1 MARATPSRNGDKTL
15 DAIALLK
22 QDHREV
28 EQLFEQFEDT
38 EDGEGIPIAQRV
50 CQLLTVHAQIEEE
63 ILYPAAKE
71 AFSSDDEEEEM
82 VYEAEVEHGSAKELI
97 AKIEDMTEQNEQYN
111 ATVKVLSEYVKHHV
125 KEEETE
131 MFPAL
136 RKTELD
142 LKEMGARLYERKQQL
157 MTAMGLSGQEPAP
170 AAPKKK
176 SASPARRSTKARAH
190 VASRAKSKSKSSGR
204 AARH

>member
-71 AFSSDDEEEEM
+71 AFSSEDEEEEM

-157 MTAMGLSGQEPAP
+157 MTAMGEVEQEPAP
-170 AAPKKK
+170 AASRKK
-176 SASPARRSTKARAH
+176 SASSARRSTKARTL
-190 VASRAKSKSKSSGR
+190 ASRAKSKSKSSSR

>member
-71 AFSSDDEEEEM
+71 AFSSEDEEEEM

-157 MTAMGLSGQEPAP
+157 MTAMGVVEQEPAP
-170 AAPKKK
+170 AASRKK
-176 SASPARRSTKARAH
+176 SASSARRSTKARTL
-190 VASRAKSKSKSSGR
+190 ASRAKSKSKSSSR